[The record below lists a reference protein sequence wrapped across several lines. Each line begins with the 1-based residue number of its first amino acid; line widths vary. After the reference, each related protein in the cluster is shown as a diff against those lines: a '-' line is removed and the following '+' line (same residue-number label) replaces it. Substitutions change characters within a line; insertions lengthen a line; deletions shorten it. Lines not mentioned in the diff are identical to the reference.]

1 MMTIASLAK
10 RWLLAAVSA
19 SLLAAA
25 TVAGAQGEGSRTPL
39 PIVPAAKGDQCVEDT
54 TTMRREHMDMLK
66 HQRDATLRHGVRTT
80 KHSLKQ
86 CLSCHVPSEEEKQ
99 VAFGGN
105 EHFCSSCHN
114 YAAVK
119 IDCFQ
124 CHAAQ
129 PSAQTAAR

>member
-1 MMTIASLAK
+1 MMTIASIVK
-10 RWLLAAVSA
+10 RWLLAAVGA

-25 TVAGAQGEGSRTPL
+25 TVAGAEGRTPL

-54 TTMRREHMDMLK
+54 ATMRRGHMEMLK
-66 HQRDATLRHGVRTT
+66 HQRDDTLRRGIRTT
-80 KHSLKQ
+80 KYSLKE
-86 CLSCHVPSEEEKQ
+86 CLACHVPSADEKQ

-129 PSAQTAAR
+129 PSGTTASR